1 MVNLWPLMEHKKT
14 YTKSYQSGNSAK
26 PTGGFK
32 KKTGFG
38 TVGGSRSFSSGRGK
52 FNNRGGGSRRRQGSF
67 IDFSKFVNR
76 AVTTTEEVF
85 VPTHTFNDFEMNE
98 TLKKTVIARGFTA
111 PSPIQD
117 KAIPAG
123 LEGRDIVGLANTGTG
138 KTAAFLIPIIDRI
151 SKGLATKA
159 IIMAPTR
166 ELAIQ
171 VEREAFEYIKGQRMW
186 TVVCVGGAPIFRQI
200 SELKRKHHIVIGTP
214 GRLKDLHDRGAL
226 YLGDTDIVVL
236 DEADQM
242 LDMGFI
248 DDMRLII
255 QKTKEE
261 RQTLLFSATLP
272 PAIEKFIYEFTKDP
286 IKISVKSRDTSKNI
300 DQDIVEYKERH
311 HKIEQL
317 HDLLTQKDFD
327 KVLIF
332 GETKHGVEDL
342 TEELQKR
349 GFMVESIHGDKR
361 HRERQRSL
369 KKFKDSEVQ
378 VLIATDV
385 AARGLDIN
393 NVSHVINYEIPS
405 SYETYIH
412 RIGRTGRAGKT
423 GKALTFIPKK

>member
-1 MVNLWPLMEHKKT
+1 MEQKT
-14 YTKSYQSGNSAK
+14 YTKGYQNGSSTK

-32 KKTGFG
+32 KKSGFG
-38 TVGGSRSFSSGRGK
+38 SMGGSRSFSSGRGK
-52 FNNRGGGSRRRQGSF
+52 FNNRGGGGNRRKTGSF

-76 AVTTTEEVF
+76 AVTTTEEVY
-85 VPTHTFNDFEMNE
+85 VPTHSFTDFEMNE
-98 TLKKTVIARGFTA
+98 TLKKTILARGYTT

-171 VEREAFEYIKGQRMW
+171 VEREAYEFIKGQRMW
-186 TVVCVGGAPIFRQI
+186 TVVCVGGAPIFKQI
-200 SELKRKHHIVIGTP
+200 NELKRKHHIVIGTP
-214 GRLKDLHDRGAL
+214 GRLKDLYDRGAL
-226 YLGDTDIVVL
+226 YLADTDIVVL

-255 QKTKEE
+255 QKTKTE

-272 PAIEKFIYEFTKDP
+272 PAIEKFIYEFTKEP

-300 DQDIVEYKERH
+300 DQDVVEYKERH

-317 HDLLTQKDFD
+317 HDLLVRKEFD

-349 GFMVESIHGDKR
+349 GFAVESIHGDKR

-369 KKFKDSEVQ
+369 KKFKDSDVQ

-393 NVSHVINYEIPS
+393 DVSHVINYEIPS

-423 GKALTFIPKK
+423 GKALTFIPTRR